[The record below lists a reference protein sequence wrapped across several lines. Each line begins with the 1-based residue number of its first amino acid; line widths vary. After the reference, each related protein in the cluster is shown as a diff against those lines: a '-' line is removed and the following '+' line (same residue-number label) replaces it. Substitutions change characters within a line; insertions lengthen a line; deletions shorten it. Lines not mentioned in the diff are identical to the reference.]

1 MTYYEEF
8 PEFPAVDMPEEFMM
22 HPWRDISWHN
32 DACPCFERS
41 IPNSERVVRVYV
53 DYVEPENREFE
64 GVGRFVVYDYADAE
78 GDMESPCFSSDSL
91 VAALDHVGFLCGE
104 VAR

>member
-1 MTYYEEF
+1 MTYQTEF
-8 PEFPAVDMPEEFMM
+8 PRFPEADMPKEFAAP
-22 HPWRDISWHN
+22 PWRDISWGN

-53 DYVEPENREFE
+53 DYADKSEREFDN
-64 GVGRFVVYDYADAE
+64 VGRFVVYEYADAD
-78 GDMESPCFSSDSL
+78 GVMEEPCFSSDSL